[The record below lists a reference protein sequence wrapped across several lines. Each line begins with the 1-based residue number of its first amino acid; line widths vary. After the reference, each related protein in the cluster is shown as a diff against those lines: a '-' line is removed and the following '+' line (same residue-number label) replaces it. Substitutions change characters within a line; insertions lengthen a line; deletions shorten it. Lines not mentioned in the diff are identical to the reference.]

1 MHSDSDNGLGSSAAD
16 STAQGVRAD
25 QRGEILQRGGEELRL
40 QQLGDR
46 FTTRLVS
53 ADPAAL
59 DALRPI
65 IQPLAV
71 RPVAQGQLLEWT
83 VPAGRLEAAL
93 ASARAAAEVRFAS
106 HVYSLAASPQTVLY
120 LTDQITV
127 QFGPGILLS
136 AVDAIA
142 TPLGLQHER
151 ELPGLDQAFILQVT
165 PAAEENP
172 IKLANRLASR
182 TEVLL
187 AEPNVVVESAPLYRP
202 GDTLYAKQ
210 WHLHHQGGPS
220 LSANSHIAAERAWDL
235 TRGSRSVV
243 IAITDDA
250 FDLDHPDLQG
260 LGKIVGPQDLRSRD
274 ALPLPSEAED
284 NHGTAVAGLALAE
297 ENGSGVVGV
306 APGCSLM
313 PIQTTGFL
321 DDETIEQMFDWAT
334 EQGAAVIS
342 CSWSPAA
349 VYFPLSLRQRSAIT
363 RAATRGRGG
372 KGCVILFSAG
382 NANRPVNGKVQEQNW
397 PNNALR
403 GVTEWLG
410 GFAIHPD
417 VIAVSASTSLN
428 RKAAYSNWGSHVAI
442 AAPSNNGPPSMALPR
457 LGQVSTGPPVKERLP
472 GLGMVTSDRV
482 GSPGYSRGD
491 YASGFGG
498 TSSACPVV
506 AGVAGLMLSVN
517 PDLTAQAVKQIL
529 QDTADK
535 IIDETPDPQLG
546 LSYGTYD
553 SNGHSRWFGYGKVN
567 AYRAVAAA
575 RDRYLAQRQLTE
587 TLTASGN
594 TTLDIPDGS
603 DRGIRSPIEVS
614 QSGELQDIQVY
625 IEADHEFLGDLS
637 FTLLPPSGGPI
648 LLQGRTLG
656 RQTRLRQR
664 YTLSTT
670 PTLCRLLNQPVR
682 GRWQLQV
689 IDHAPKNVGQL
700 RYWEIR
706 LGL

>member
-142 TPLGLQHER
+142 TPLGLQRER

-637 FTLLPPSGGPI
+637 FTLLSPSGGPI